1 MDTQETQPQRFRPT
15 SSPSFRNITPS
26 LFLSQME
33 TSATK
38 LDLDQIRALKL
49 LGKGATGTV
58 FLVHDSVSDSSASS
72 PFALKLVDK
81 ASASSLRRAKWE
93 TQILRR
99 LSDEPNPFLP
109 RLLATSESSE
119 FFAWAM
125 PYCSGGDLNVLR
137 HRQNDGVFSSSV
149 IKFYLAEILCALDHL
164 HSMGIAYR
172 DLKPE
177 NILLQESGHVTLTD
191 FDLSCSLNKPTRPEF
206 YLSDPEPDPKLKTS
220 LRFFRQKK
228 KTKSARVNPITRR
241 RMSFSGGER
250 SNSFVGTDE
259 YISPEV
265 IRGDGHDFAVDWWAL
280 GVLTYEM
287 MYGAT
292 PFKGRSKKETFR
304 NVLMKE
310 PEFPGKPSDLT
321 DLIRRLLAKDPT
333 RRLGFRRGAAEIKEN
348 AFFRGVK
355 WEILTEVLRP
365 PFIPLRDDGESTENV
380 TACGFGVK
388 EYFEKLRTPLPHECP
403 ENNPFVDF

>member
-1 MDTQETQPQRFRPT
+1 
-15 SSPSFRNITPS
+15 
-26 LFLSQME
+26 ME
-33 TSATK
+33 TRPSSSSSLSPATNLN
-38 LDLDQIRALKL
+38 LDRLKVLKL

-58 FLVHDSVSDSSASS
+58 FLVHDSVSDSSVSS

-81 ASASSLRRAKWE
+81 SSASSLRRARWE
-93 TQILRR
+93 IQILRR
-99 LSDEPNPFLP
+99 LSDDTNPNPFLP
-109 RLLATSESSE
+109 KLLASSESSE
-119 FFAWAM
+119 FIAWAL

-137 HRQNDGVFSSSV
+137 QRQNDGVFSSSV
-149 IKFYLAEILCALDHL
+149 IKFYLAEIVCALDHL
-164 HSMGIAYR
+164 HTMGIAYR

-206 YLSDPEPDPKLKTS
+206 YHLSDPEPDPNPESNLNHNKKS
-220 LRFFRQKK
+220 LRIFRQKKK

-241 RMSFSGGER
+241 RLSFSGGER

-265 IRGDGHDFAVDWWAL
+265 ICGDGHDFAVDWWAL

-287 MYGAT
+287 MYGET
-292 PFKGRSKKETFR
+292 PFKGRNKKETFR

-310 PEFPGKPSDLT
+310 PEFAGKPSDLT
-321 DLIRRLLAKDPT
+321 DLIRRLLVKDPT
-333 RRLGFRRGAAEIKEN
+333 KRFGFWRGAAEIKEH
-348 AFFRGVK
+348 AFFKGVR
-355 WEILTEVLRP
+355 WELLTEVLRP
-365 PFIPLRDDGESTENV
+365 PFIPLRDDGDLTGKVTEES
-380 TACGFGVK
+380 GFGIK
-388 EYFEKLRTPLPHECP
+388 EYFEKLKTPPLPLPHECS

>member
-1 MDTQETQPQRFRPT
+1 
-15 SSPSFRNITPS
+15 
-26 LFLSQME
+26 ME
-33 TSATK
+33 TRPSSSSSSLSPATN
-38 LDLDQIRALKL
+38 LDLDRLKALKL

-58 FLVHDSVSDSSASS
+58 FLVHDSVSDSSVSS

-81 ASASSLRRAKWE
+81 SSSSSSLRRARWE
-93 TQILRR
+93 IQILRR
-99 LSDEPNPFLP
+99 LSDDTNTNPFLP
-109 RLLATSESSE
+109 KLLGSSESPD
-119 FFAWAM
+119 FIAWAL

-137 HRQNDGVFSSSV
+137 QRQNDGVFSSSV
-149 IKFYLAEILCALDHL
+149 IKFYLTEIVCALDHL
-164 HSMGIAYR
+164 HTMGIAYR

-191 FDLSCSLNKPTRPEF
+191 FDLSCSLAKPTRPEF
-206 YLSDPEPDPKLKTS
+206 YLSDPEPDPIHKRS
-220 LRFFRQKK
+220 LSLFRQKKKK

-241 RMSFSGGER
+241 RLSFSGGER

-287 MYGAT
+287 MYGET
-292 PFKGRSKKETFR
+292 PFKGRCKKETFR

-310 PEFPGKPSDLT
+310 PELAGKPSDLT
-321 DLIRRLLAKDPT
+321 DLIRRLLVKDPVK
-333 RRLGFRRGAAEIKEN
+333 RLGFRRGAAEIKEH
-348 AFFRGVK
+348 AFFKGVR
-355 WEILTEVLRP
+355 WDLLTEVLRP
-365 PFIPLRDDGESTENV
+365 PFIPLRDDGELTGKV
-380 TACGFGVK
+380 TAESGFGVK
-388 EYFEKLRTPLPHECP
+388 EYFEKLRTPPPLPLTHECS

>member
-1 MDTQETQPQRFRPT
+1 
-15 SSPSFRNITPS
+15 
-26 LFLSQME
+26 ME
-33 TSATK
+33 TSSAPN
-38 LDLDQIRALKL
+38 LDLDNIRALKL

-58 FLVHDSVSDSSASS
+58 FLVHDSSASS
-72 PFALKLVDK
+72 PFALKLVK
-81 ASASSLRRAKWE
+81 KSSASSLRRAKWE

-109 RLLATSESSE
+109 RLLATSESSD
-119 FFAWAM
+119 FFAWAI

-137 HRQNDGVFSSSV
+137 HRQNDGVFSSAV

-206 YLSDPEPDPKLKTS
+206 YLSDPEPDPTRK
-220 LRFFRQKK
+220 RFFRQKTK

-241 RMSFSGGER
+241 RMSFSAGER

-280 GVLTYEM
+280 GVLAYEM

-310 PEFPGKPSDLT
+310 PEFAGKPSDLT
-321 DLIRRLLAKDPT
+321 DLIRRLLVKDPT
-333 RRLGFRRGAAEIKEN
+333 RRLGFRRGAAEIKEH

-355 WEILTEVLRP
+355 WDLLTEVLRP
-365 PFIPLRDDGESTENV
+365 PFIPLRDDGEMTENV
-380 TACGFGVK
+380 TGSGFGVK
-388 EYFEKLRTPLPHECP
+388 EYFEKLRTPPLPLPHECSG
-403 ENNPFVDF
+403 NNPFVDF